1 MTSQE
6 EQLLPQHVAII
17 MDGNNRFA
25 QKNQMQ
31 KGDGHREGKNTLDP
45 IVEHCKH
52 VGVKALTVFAFSS
65 ENWNR
70 PQYEVDLLMKLLE
83 ETIHEQLPRME
94 KFNIALRFIGDRS
107 RLSDHLSDLMEYKNK
122 KQPPLIP

>member
-25 QKNQMQ
+25 KKNQMQ
-31 KGDGHREGKNTLDP
+31 KGDGHREGKNMLDP
-45 IVEHCKH
+45 IVEHCKS

-83 ETIHEQLPRME
+83 DTIHEQLPRME
-94 KFNIALRFIGDRS
+94 KFHIHLRFIGDR
-107 RLSDHLSDLMEYKNK
+107 
-122 KQPPLIP
+122 